1 MKELAVIIGRFQ
13 PVHNGHI
20 ELIKFAQSQA
30 KELLILI
37 GSANVAPNIDNP
49 FGWITRTELIESSLR
64 LNDEEDYQHIFFH
77 PIEDNLYNENDWLI
91 QVQEAVAIHT
101 KDFGISDKDV
111 VLVGHKKDNSSYYL
125 NNFPQW
131 GYQDFGQITVHSS
144 THIREFMYQHR
155 LSYAG
160 GHIPDFVFNF
170 LSNFELTQEG
180 KRLKEEYEHIDK
192 YKRQFAAYPYP
203 PIFVTV
209 DAVVIYE
216 GHVLLVKRRAHP
228 GKGLWALPGGFLNQ
242 DETVVTGIKRELME
256 ETGLRAAVDVRCVKV
271 FDAPKRSLR
280 GRTITHAG
288 LVRIPMYGGRFE
300 NNLPRVKGSDDAEKA
315 KWFSLLEVK
324 KMNREL
330 FEDHYSIILSMIDID
345 QV

>member
-20 ELIKFAQSQA
+20 ELIKFARSQA
-30 KELLILI
+30 KEVLILI

-49 FGWITRTELIESSLR
+49 FDWITRSDLIGSVLDANS
-64 LNDEEDYQHIFFH
+64 EDSYIFFS
-77 PIEDNLYNENDWLI
+77 PLEDKLYNENDWLI
-91 QVQEAVAIHT
+91 QVQEIVALHT
-101 KDFGISDKDV
+101 HDLNIEDRDV
-111 VLVGHKKDNSSYYL
+111 ILVGHKKDDSSYYL

-131 GYQDFGQITVHSS
+131 GYKDFGQITVHSS
-144 THIREFMYQHR
+144 THIREFMYQDR
-155 LSYAG
+155 LSYAA
-160 GHIPDFVFNF
+160 GHVPDSVFNY
-170 LSNFELTQEG
+170 LSDFELTEEG
-180 KRLKEEYEHIDK
+180 IRLRNEYEHIDK

-203 PIFVTV
+203 PVFVTV

-216 GHVLLVKRRAHP
+216 GHVLLVKRKAHP
-228 GKGLWALPGGFLNQ
+228 GKGLWALPGGFLSQ
-242 DETVVTGIKRELME
+242 DETVANGIKRELME
-256 ETGLRAAVDVRCVKV
+256 ETGLRAAIDIKCIKV

-288 LVRIPMYGGRFE
+288 LVRIPSYGGRFE

-330 FEDHYSIILSMIDID
+330 FEDHFSIILSMIDID

>member
-20 ELIKFAQSQA
+20 ELIKYAQSQA

-49 FGWITRTELIESSLR
+49 FDWITRTELIESSLH
-64 LNDEEDYQHIFFH
+64 LDDEEEYQHIFFH
-77 PIEDNLYNENDWLI
+77 PLEDNLYNENDWLI

-131 GYQDFGQITVHSS
+131 DYQDFGQITVHSS

-160 GHIPDFVFNF
+160 GHVPDFVFNF
-170 LSNFELTQEG
+170 LSNFELTEEG

-203 PIFVTV
+203 PIFVTT
-209 DAVVIYE
+209 DAVVIYD

-242 DETVVTGIKRELME
+242 DETIIDGIKRELVE
-256 ETGLRAAVDVRCVKV
+256 ETGLRVVADVKCVKI

-288 LVRIPMYGGRFE
+288 LVGISWYNAGKFPT
-300 NNLPRVKGSDDAEKA
+300 VKGSDDAEKA
-315 KWFSLLEVK
+315 KWFPLSKVK
-324 KMNREL
+324 NMSREL
-330 FEDHYSIILSMIDID
+330 FEDHYSIIQSMIDID
-345 QV
+345 QI